1 MKVEER
7 VVVNDIA
14 KLQNPTEKYKKSQWD
29 LTLFENIWVNFDVI
43 AIINKIMSII
53 LPFYF

>member
-14 KLQNPTEKYKKSQWD
+14 KLQNPTEISYISQWD
-29 LTLFENIWVNFDVI
+29 LTLFENIWVNCDVI
-43 AIINKIMSII
+43 AKING
-53 LPFYF
+53 